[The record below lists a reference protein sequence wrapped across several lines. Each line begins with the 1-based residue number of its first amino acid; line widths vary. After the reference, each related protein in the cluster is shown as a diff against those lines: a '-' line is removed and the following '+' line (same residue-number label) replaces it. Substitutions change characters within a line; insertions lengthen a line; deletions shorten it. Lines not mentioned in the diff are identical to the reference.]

1 MQVQFK
7 NSLLYAFS
15 DLLFSAIALTVFSSI
30 IVDNPSN
37 TGLSWILINP
47 SPLAISII
55 ALFWVLFFLLLGCY
69 QTSIYRKSRLNELTA
84 TLIQSAIGV
93 SFMVALKLIDTAPQV
108 WLGYILIHFFCVF
121 AGRAI
126 LLAKAKLDI
135 VHHKFFFQHIN
146 HRQ

>member
-37 TGLSWILINP
+37 TGLSWLLINP

-108 WLGYILIHFFCVF
+108 WLGYILIQFSLRFCRK
-121 AGRAI
+121 G
-126 LLAKAKLDI
+126 
-135 VHHKFFFQHIN
+135 HIISKSQIR
-146 HRQ
+146 HSSS

>member
-15 DLLFSAIALTVFSSI
+15 DLLFSAIAFTVFSSI

-55 ALFWVLFFLLLGCY
+55 ALSWVLFFLLLGCY
-69 QTSIYRKSRLNELTA
+69 QTSIYRKSRLNELTT

-93 SFMVALKLIDTAPQV
+93 TFMVALNLIDAAPQI
-108 WLGYILIHFFCVF
+108 WLGYILIQFTLVF
-121 AGRAI
+121 VGRSI
-126 LLAKAKLDI
+126 LLAK
-135 VHHKFFFQHIN
+135 
-146 HRQ
+146 